1 MNKRDPNASRVHAI
15 SYVRKNMESKHA
27 GTKKLSEVNAH
38 LKDLPYGDTT
48 VFGYTTLID
57 TEKKLKDAIFNRE
70 LPDAGLDKAE
80 CVALDYL
87 RDGSFYSST
96 G

>member
-1 MNKRDPNASRVHAI
+1 
-15 SYVRKNMESKHA
+15 MESKYA
-27 GTKKLSEVNAH
+27 GTEKLSEVNAY

-57 TEKKLKDAIFNRE
+57 TEKKLKDAIFYGE
-70 LPDAGLDKAE
+70 APDAGLDEAE

-87 RDGSFYSST
+87 RNGSFYSST